1 MIHYHDMTFCS
12 AACTNYTC
20 PRNYT
25 DDVHL
30 AAREWWDHDPDNVP
44 VAFAD
49 FSKDC
54 GEYVKKDG

>member
-1 MIHYHDMTFCS
+1 MICYRDMTFCS
-12 AACTNYTC
+12 AACANYTC

-30 AAREWWDHDPDNVP
+30 AARQWWSHDPDNVP
-44 VAFAD
+44 VAFMD

-54 GEYVKKDG
+54 GEYKPK

>member
-1 MIHYHDMTFCS
+1 MISYKDMTFCS
-12 AACTNYTC
+12 AQCRNLDC

-25 DDVHL
+25 DDIHL
-30 AAREWWDHDPDNVP
+30 AARQLWGSEGAP

-54 GEYVKKDG
+54 KDYKPV

>member
-1 MIHYHDMTFCS
+1 MISYKDMTFCS
-12 AACTNYTC
+12 AACKNFNC

-25 DDVHL
+25 DDIHL
-30 AAREWWDHDPDNVP
+30 AARQWWGSDDAP

-54 GEYVKKDG
+54 KDYKPI

>member
-1 MIHYHDMTFCS
+1 MEVDVICYRDMTFCS
-12 AACTNYTC
+12 AACANYNC

-30 AAREWWDHDPDNVP
+30 AAREWMDPP
-44 VAFAD
+44 LVAFAD

-54 GEYVKKDG
+54 GEYKEK